1 MLRGEGY
8 MTTALAMISGG
19 LDSILAAK
27 LVKDQG
33 IEVIG
38 ICFKS
43 YFFNEKNALQI
54 VKQIDIPL
62 VIVDFSEEHL
72 EMVKNP
78 KHGYG
83 KNMNPCIDCHAM
95 MMRHCGELLEKYHAD
110 FIITGEVLNQRPM
123 SQNRSAL
130 DIVKNESGIG
140 HKILRPLCAK
150 NLNPTEMEIE
160 GLIDREVL
168 LDIKGRNR
176 KIQMELAE
184 KWGILEYPSPAGGC
198 KLTEPNYSIKLKEL
212 LLNKDDA
219 SKVDLKLLKI
229 GRHFRVTKD
238 AKIIST
244 RTEEEWELLK
254 QLLTQ
259 EELIFTAKEYNGS
272 AVVIIGKIITNEV
285 IELAARISGRYCKG
299 RDEKIVTIS
308 YGKYGEPLKEYIDI
322 APATEEEINKY
333 ILN

>member
-1 MLRGEGY
+1 

-19 LDSILAAK
+19 LDSTLAAK

-43 YFFNEKNALQI
+43 NFFSEKNALKI

-62 VIVDFSEEHL
+62 IVIDFSDEHL
-72 EMVKNP
+72 EMVKSP

-150 NLNPTEMEIE
+150 NLNPTQMEID
-160 GLIDREVL
+160 GLIDREAL

-176 KIQMELAE
+176 KVQIELASI
-184 KWGILEYPSPAGGC
+184 WGILEYPSPAGGC
-198 KLTEPNYSIKLKEL
+198 KLTEPNYSVRLKDL
-212 LLNKDDA
+212 LRYKKDV
-219 SKVDLKLLKI
+219 SKEDLELLKI
-229 GRHFRVTKD
+229 GRHFRVSKD
-238 AKIIST
+238 VKIIST
-244 RTEEEWELLK
+244 RNENEGELLER
-254 QLLTQ
+254 LLTQ
-259 EELIFTAKEYNGS
+259 EDLMFLARDYNGS
-272 AVVIIGKIITNEV
+272 TVAMIGEATFEDM
-285 IELAARISGRYCKG
+285 ELAARITGRYCKG
-299 RDEKIVTIS
+299 KGEENITIG
-308 YGKYGEPLKEYIDI
+308 YGINEENLNKSINAKPS
-322 APATEEEINKY
+322 TNEEINNY
-333 ILN
+333 IIN

>member
-1 MLRGEGY
+1 

-19 LDSILAAK
+19 LDSTLAAK

-43 YFFNEKNALQI
+43 NFFSEKNAIKI

-62 VIVDFSEEHL
+62 VVVDFSDEHF
-72 EMVKNP
+72 EMVKDP

-95 MMRHCGELLEKYHAD
+95 MMRQCGELLEKYNAD

-150 NLNPTEMEIE
+150 NLNPTQMEIE
-160 GLIDREVL
+160 GLIDREAL

-176 KIQMELAE
+176 KVQMELAL

-198 KLTEPNYSIKLKEL
+198 KLTEPNYSVRLKDL
-212 LLNKDDA
+212 LRFKKNA
-219 SKVDLKLLKI
+219 SKKDLELLKI
-229 GRHFRVTKD
+229 GRHFRVSKD

-244 RTEEEWELLK
+244 RTLQEGDLLEKFLTEEDLMFL
-254 QLLTQ
+254 
-259 EELIFTAKEYNGS
+259 ARDHNGS
-272 AVVIIGKIITNEV
+272 TVAMIGKATNEDV
-285 IELAARISGRYCKG
+285 EFAARITGRYCKG
-299 RDEKIVTIS
+299 RHEKTVSII
-308 YGKYGEPLKEYIDI
+308 YGINEQNLNKSIEV
-322 APATEEEINKY
+322 APSTEEEINNY
-333 ILN
+333 IIN

>member
-1 MLRGEGY
+1 

-19 LDSILAAK
+19 LDSTLAAK

-43 YFFNEKNALQI
+43 NFFDEKNALKM

-62 VIVDFSEEHL
+62 EVVDFSDAHF

-95 MMRHCGELLEKYHAD
+95 MMRYCGELLEKFHAD

-140 HKILRPLCAK
+140 QKILRPLCAK
-150 NLNPTEMEIE
+150 NLNPTQMEIE
-160 GLIDREVL
+160 GLIDREAL
-168 LDIKGRNR
+168 MDIKGRNR
-176 KIQMELAE
+176 KVQMELAL
-184 KWGILEYPSPAGGC
+184 KWGILDYPSPAGGC
-198 KLTEPNYSIKLKEL
+198 KLTEPNYSTRLRDILGHKEDTSK
-212 LLNKDDA
+212 KD
-219 SKVDLKLLKI
+219 LELLKI
-229 GRHFRVTKD
+229 GRHFRVSKD

-244 RTEEEWELLK
+244 RTEDEGELLE
-254 QLLTQ
+254 QFLTADD
-259 EELIFTAKEYNGS
+259 LIFFAKEYNGTTV
-272 AVVIIGKIITNEV
+272 AIVGKATDEDVEFAAKIT
-285 IELAARISGRYCKG
+285 GRYCKG
-299 RDEKIVTIS
+299 KDEKNVAIS
-308 YGKYGEPLKEYIDI
+308 YGVYDQPITKSI
-322 APATEEEINKY
+322 AAIPATDEEINKY
-333 ILN
+333 IIK